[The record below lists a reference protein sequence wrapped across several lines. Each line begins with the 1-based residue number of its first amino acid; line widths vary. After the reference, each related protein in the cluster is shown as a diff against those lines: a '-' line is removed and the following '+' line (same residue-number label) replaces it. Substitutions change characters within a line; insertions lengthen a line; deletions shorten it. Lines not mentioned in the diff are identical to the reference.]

1 MAILYLFPDTNLF
14 IQCRPLEQ
22 LDWSHFG
29 SFEEIHL
36 VVSRPVHKEIDYR
49 KNKGNDRVGTRA
61 RATNAMF
68 REITRGTLGH
78 RVVRE
83 EGPRVK
89 LLIEVQHASDPM
101 LADRLDYDERDEELI
116 GTVSMYKQQHPSADV
131 RLLTDDGTPMATAKS
146 LGITVAEIP
155 DSWLVPPEATDTE
168 KRIKML
174 EGELARLKR
183 TEPQFEIRCLGDE
196 DKEITKLDYTLERI
210 EPLTE
215 AQLTP
220 LMERITERFPMAT
233 DFGSAESTERVPGG
247 RGFAALGLPQVF
259 VPASQEEIS
268 AYRDKHYPQWL
279 EACKG
284 VLAEYHNRLN
294 AAVWPPRFHFAAAN
308 QGTRPGKD
316 ALVTIEAG
324 GNFLIRPPP
333 LKEEG
338 DSEHTGSDKGPSV
351 LPQPPASPRGRWE
364 SQFERTFGAFD
375 RLTRAQATWL
385 QPRSGVD
392 SSYLAHLMPDIRPI
406 RRDPNGFYYK
416 PERPE
421 EPQQSFS
428 LECAQWRH
436 EHDYWESFSGE
447 IHFAEELDEVSGV
460 LECHIH
466 AENLSDP
473 AVHRVPLRIRV
484 SKSSAF
490 ERAQALVEA
499 FISSESALDTGSP
512 SQPSRL

>member
-36 VVSRPVHKEIDYR
+36 IVSRPVHKEIDYR
-49 KNKGNDRVGTRA
+49 KNKGNDRAGKRA
-61 RATNAMF
+61 RTTNAMF
-68 REITRGTLGH
+68 REITRGTLGY
-78 RVVRE
+78 RVVKE

-89 LLIEVQHASDPM
+89 LLIEVQHAPDPL

-116 GTVSMYKQQHPSADV
+116 GTVSTFTREHPEAAV

-146 LGITVAEIP
+146 LGIAVAEIP
-155 DSWLVPPEATDTE
+155 DSWLVPPEPTDTE
-168 KRIKML
+168 KKIKSL

-183 TEPQFEIRCLGDE
+183 MEPQFELRCLDE
-196 DKEITKLDYTLERI
+196 KAKEIAKLEYSLERF
-210 EPLTE
+210 EPLTD
-215 AQLTP
+215 AQLTS
-220 LMERITERFPMAT
+220 LMGRIAERFPIAT
-233 DFGSAESTERVPGG
+233 DFGSAESTERVPHGS
-247 RGFAALGLPQVF
+247 GFAVPGLAQVF
-259 VPASQEEIS
+259 VPASQEGIS
-268 AYRDKHYPQWL
+268 AYREKYYPQWL

-284 VLAEYHNRLN
+284 VLADYHNRLN

-324 GNFLIRPPP
+324 GDFLISPPP
-333 LKEEG
+333 SKKAG
-338 DSEHTGSDKGPSV
+338 DGEDADREKGPPV
-351 LPQPPASPRGRWE
+351 LPKPPAPPRGQWE
-364 SQFERTFGAFD
+364 SQFERAFGAFD
-375 RLTRAQATWL
+375 RLTKVQGHWL
-385 QPRSGVD
+385 QPRYGVD
-392 SSYLAHLMPDIRPI
+392 SSYIAQLMHDVRPME
-406 RRDPNGFYYK
+406 RDPNGFYYK
-416 PERPE
+416 PERPK
-421 EPQQSFS
+421 EPQRSFS

-436 EHDYWESFSGE
+436 ERDYWEEFSGE
-447 IHFAEELDEVSGV
+447 IHFSEELDEVSGV

-484 SKSSAF
+484 SKSSVF

-499 FISSESALDTGSP
+499 LI
-512 SQPSRL
+512 R